1 MRLVTIS
8 GTEYWHIPDANIV
21 VPAYDLFIDHFDTT
35 AGHDVANGD
44 PDTLT
49 VDSVV
54 YTSAF
59 YNGRARFCFGDNLK
73 FNAALNTVHTASA
86 TSLTAQTFRVWT
98 GVSRIG
104 SQLPAVLFIAAN
116 SLSIIPDGT
125 KYFCMESDNG
135 AFSEEDTTA
144 IAVTL
149 TTGETAKVWMGEI
162 GAFETDAATAKSIRL
177 LPICAGDVYVDFI
190 LQNGESRRWYLSVKR
205 KSSTFTELTKV
216 NTIVAFSG
224 DALTNETSLEIS
236 DGANEDLTTL
246 YISGLQKAEL
256 DEISQLAV
264 SRYVLVNGHRAE
276 IVRRSAIISGNTSG
290 GSFSIDV
297 KNMI

>member
-8 GTEYWHIPDANIV
+8 GTEYWHIPDANLV
-21 VPAYDLFIDHFDTT
+21 VPAYDLFIDHFDST
-35 AGHDVANGD
+35 ADDGD
-44 PDTLT
+44 TDSLT

-54 YTSAF
+54 YTSVF
-59 YNGRARFCFGDNLK
+59 FNHRARFYFGENLK
-73 FNAALNTVHTASA
+73 FNAALNTLHTASA
-86 TSLTAQTFRVWT
+86 TSLTAQTFRVWS

-125 KYFCMESDNG
+125 KHFCMESDDG
-135 AFSEEDTTA
+135 AFYEDDTTS
-144 IAVTL
+144 ISRTL
-149 TTGETAKVWMGEI
+149 TTGETAKVWMGEL
-162 GAFETDAATAKSIRL
+162 ASFETDAASAKSIRL
-177 LPICAGDVYVDFI
+177 LPICSGDVYVDFI
-190 LQNGESRRWYLSVKR
+190 LQNGESRRWYLSIKR

-216 NTIVAFSG
+216 NTIVNSSV
-224 DALTNETSLEIS
+224 DALTNETSLEIT